1 MNKDAAGTLK
11 LGQARGIALLAPA
24 QAGLAVAEYAPNAV
38 KKTVVGVGHADKA
51 QVQHMVRLQLPGVVL
66 AGPDAADALAVALCH
81 AHHAALRRA
90 AGGGAGEGGGGRGM
104 IGKVSGRLDY
114 RAGDH
119 VLIDTGGVGYLVY
132 CSDRTLAAMPG
143 PGGAVALYTD
153 LLVRE
158 DLMQLFGFP
167 TLAEREW
174 HRLLMSVQGV
184 GAKAALAILGAL
196 GTEGLARALAI
207 GRRDGVPRGAG
218 RGAEDRAAGGAGA
231 EVEGARGDRDGGAGR
246 TRRGRRGAGG
256 ARRDRAGGGSDACA
270 RRGGAEASAEA
281 LSALVNLGYG
291 PGEAAAAVSEA
302 GLEPGL
308 GTAALIRA
316 ALKRLAPKV

>member
-1 MNKDAAGTLK
+1 M
-11 LGQARGIALLAPA
+11 
-24 QAGLAVAEYAPNAV
+24 AEYAPNAV

-81 AHHAALRRA
+81 AHHARY
-90 AGGGAGEGGGGRGM
+90 GGRLEAALARASGAM

-132 CSDRTLAAMPG
+132 CSERTLAAMPR

-158 DLMQLFGFP
+158 DLLQLFGFP

-184 GAKAALAILGAL
+184 GAKAALAMLGTLGA
-196 GTEGLARALAI
+196 EGVARALAL
-207 GRRDGVPRGAG
+207 GDA
-218 RGAEDRAAGGAGA
+218 AAFRAAPGVGPKIAQRVVLELKSQGADA
-231 EVEGARGDRDGGAGR
+231 MAPGARA
-246 TRRGRRGAGG
+246 RGRIGVADVIETAERRSRPAPDEDADRGDA
-256 ARRDRAGGGSDACA
+256 APRRC
-270 RRGGAEASAEA
+270 RRW
-281 LSALVNLGYG
+281 
-291 PGEAAAAVSEA
+291 
-302 GLEPGL
+302 
-308 GTAALIRA
+308 
-316 ALKRLAPKV
+316 